1 MMHGNNTYDELLI
14 NLRKYKKKYYL
25 NRLVRG
31 SLITIGLV
39 STVFLALA
47 LTEHYGRFNSFVRLS
62 FLIVLTGSVAYTLVG
77 WIINPII
84 KLLQLDKSLSN
95 EEASKQIGAF
105 FPEIKDKLTN
115 TLQLHATNTDSANN
129 DLILAS
135 IQQKTKELNTFTF
148 ARAIDISEN
157 RKYLRYVLPPI
168 FLIIILLVVIPT
180 LLTESA
186 NRIIKYNNQFLEP
199 APFTFNILNKN
210 LAAYKNQDLEIELEL
225 TGEEIPDQCYILV
238 HNQRYKLKRKSSG
251 TFIYD
256 FKNVQRNE
264 IFQFEAAGF
273 SSKEY
278 ELEVSVKPDIKGL
291 DIFLQF
297 PAYLKKPSESI
308 KNGGNLT
315 IPEGTTATWNIETIH
330 TDELLMIFESDKNRS
345 IKGGKDGG
353 MFEFRKAFRNDDKYS
368 IVINSSKNAQIAPI
382 QYTLHVIKDQYPGI
396 VVEEF
401 RDSTLMQ
408 EIQFGGSLSDDY
420 GINRLQLQY
429 AIKDS
434 DKKIIK
440 KGTKQVP
447 VEAGKPNQTFYF
459 KWSIDSVQITPG
471 QELEYYLEVFDND
484 GVNGSKS
491 TKSALFSWKIPSEEE
506 LNQELKTASSS
517 TSNQFQDVAE
527 QAKQLQKEMQQ
538 LEERLKTKKQLSWQ
552 DKKAMEEMVKKHNEL
567 EKDLQQLKENLN
579 KLQEKQD
586 KFDPA
591 SQELAEKM
599 KQLEKLMNELLDDET
614 KKMMA
619 ELEKLLQ
626 ENARKEDL
634 EKALKNLTNKDKF
647 LEKELER
654 NLEIF
659 KQMQFERTLENNI
672 QKLEELTKKQEDLSE
687 KTLEQKTPKEELE
700 KEQEGLNKEF
710 DQLQEEMKKLEEMN
724 KELENKKPL
733 ENLEPEEKG
742 IEEEMKNSSE
752 QLQNNQNKKAGS
764 SQKNAAEKMKKMS
777 EKMQEMQ
784 ESMQAEEA
792 SENMRDL
799 RQILDNLLHVS
810 FDEENLM
817 KEFRKVQ
824 QSDPRYI
831 ALGQQQLK
839 LKDDSKIIKDSLYA
853 LAKRVPQIEAFV
865 TKEVIAMNQHMDA
878 AVQHIKE
885 RRPDL
890 AASDQQY
897 AMTSMNNLALMLN
910 EVLKQMQQEMASM
923 QPKMGNAQCNKPKP
937 GSSGK
942 PKPGNMSQMQQQL
955 SDKIEQLKKSGL
967 SGKSLSQELA
977 KLAAEQEALRKSLQE
992 MEKMIKEQGGKP
1004 GNEMKQLSDM
1014 MEQTERDLVNKNIT
1028 NETIMRQREI
1038 QTRLLEAEKSM
1049 RERDWDNT
1057 RESKTATQKPNVYPP
1072 SLEKYLKAKE
1082 KQVELI
1088 KTNPPSYTPYFK
1100 EEIDDYFKVLD

>member
-1 MMHGNNTYDELLI
+1 MIHGTTYNELLI
-14 NLRKYKKKYYL
+14 NLRQYKKKYYL

-31 SLITIGLV
+31 SLITIGLT
-39 STVFLALA
+39 STIFLAIA
-47 LTEHYGRFNSFVRLS
+47 LTEHFGRFNSFVRLS
-62 FLIVLTGSVAYTLVG
+62 FLLVLAASFSYTLIS
-77 WIINPII
+77 WIATPII

-115 TLQLHATNTDSANN
+115 TLQLHASSSNASTN

-135 IQQKTKELNTFTF
+135 IQQKTKELNTFNFTG
-148 ARAIDISEN
+148 AIDISEN

-168 FLIIILLVVIPT
+168 FLIITLLIVLPS

-186 NRIIKYNNQFLEP
+186 NRIIKYNSQFLVP
-199 APFTFNILNKN
+199 APFQFKVLNKN
-210 LAAYKNQDLEIELEL
+210 LSAYKNQDIEISLELE
-225 TGEEIPDQCYILV
+225 GNEIPDQCYILV
-238 HNQRYKLKRKSSG
+238 HGQRYKLKKKTEGEFS
-251 TFIYD
+251 YE

-264 IFQFEAAGF
+264 SFRFEAAGF
-273 SSKEY
+273 LSQDY
-278 ELEVSVKPDIKGL
+278 ELDVAVKPDILGL
-291 DIFLQF
+291 DIVLEY
-297 PAYLKKPSESI
+297 PAYIKKPSESI

-315 IPEGTTATWNIETIH
+315 VPEGTVATWNIQTVH
-330 TDELLMIFESDKNRS
+330 TEQLDIAFESDKNKRIQS
-345 IKGGKDGG
+345 EKSGNV
-353 MFEFRKAFRNDDKYS
+353 FRFKKTLKNDDKYS
-368 IVINSSKNAQIAPI
+368 IQINKEKGANIAPI
-382 QYTLHVIKDQYPGI
+382 QYTLHIVKDQYPTI
-396 VVEEF
+396 MVEEF
-401 RDSTLMQ
+401 RDSTLLE

-420 GINRLQLQY
+420 GINRLQIQY
-429 AIKDS
+429 SIKGA
-434 DKKIIK
+434 DKKIIQQ
-440 KGTKQVP
+440 GGKQIP
-447 VEAGKPNQTFYF
+447 VERVTSNQTFYF
-459 KWSIDSVQITPG
+459 TWNIDSIKISPG

-491 TKSALFSWKIPSEEE
+491 TKSTLFNWKIPSKEELEEE
-506 LNQELKTASSS
+506 LKTSSS
-517 TSNQFQDVAE
+517 SASNQFQDIAE

-538 LEERLKTKKQLSWQ
+538 LEERTKTKKQLTWQ
-552 DKKAMEEMVKKHNEL
+552 DKKAMEEMVKKHQEL
-567 EKDLQQLKENLN
+567 EKELQQLKENLN

-599 KQLEKLMNELLDDET
+599 KQLEKLMNELLDEET
-614 KKMMA
+614 KKLME

-626 ENARKEDL
+626 ENAKKEDIDKTMKDL
-634 EKALKNLTNKDKF
+634 SNKDKF
-647 LEKELER
+647 LEKEIER

-659 KQMQFERTLENNI
+659 KQMQFDRALENNI
-672 QKLEELTKKQEDLSE
+672 QKLDELAKKQEGLSE
-687 KTLEQKTPKEELE
+687 KTLEQKAPKEELV
-700 KEQEGLNKEF
+700 KEQEELNKEF
-710 DQLQEEMKKLEEMN
+710 EKLQEDMKNLEELN
-724 KELENKKPL
+724 KELEEKKPL
-733 ENLEPEEKG
+733 ENLDEQEKA
-742 IEEEMKNSSE
+742 IDQEMQKSSE
-752 QLQNNQNKKAGS
+752 QLKGDQNKKAGS
-764 SQKNAAEKMKKMS
+764 SQKNAADKMKEMS
-777 EKMQEMQ
+777 SKMQEMKSNM
-784 ESMQAEEA
+784 EAEQAQ
-792 SENMRDL
+792 ENMKDL

-810 FDEENLM
+810 FEQESLM

-824 QSDPRYI
+824 QTDPRYI

-865 TKEVIAMNQHMDA
+865 TKEVLAMNQYMDA

-890 AASDQQY
+890 ASSDEQF

-910 EVLKQMQQEMASM
+910 EVLKQMQQQMASS

-955 SDKIEQLKKSGL
+955 SQKIEQLKKSGM
-967 SGKSLSQELA
+967 SGKGLSEELA
-977 KLAAEQEALRKSLQE
+977 KLAAEQESLRKSLQE
-992 MEKMIKEQGGKP
+992 MEKMMKEQGGNP
-1004 GNEMKQLSDM
+1004 SNEIKKLSDM

-1028 NETIMRQREI
+1028 NETLMRQREI

-1057 RESKTATQKPNVYPP
+1057 RESKTANQKPNEFPP

-1082 KQVELI
+1082 KQLELI
-1088 KTNPPSYTPYFK
+1088 KTVPPSYTPYFK
-1100 EEIDDYFKVLD
+1100 EEIDDYFKTLE